1 MGIFGS
7 AREESKAV
15 SQGKQAPR
23 NLDRKNT
30 KIAKALEYSDSIQ
43 AVLKGWERNLD
54 KIKKLI
60 DAKLVDLDAEGAD
73 DMSKEYH
80 VRKILRKWGGPA
92 ALYKDFI
99 PKS

>member
-30 KIAKALEYSDSIQ
+30 QIAKALEYSDSIQ
-43 AVLKGWERNLD
+43 SVLDGWERNLD

-60 DAKLVDLDAEGAD
+60 DAKLIELDEEKAD
-73 DMSKEYH
+73 EDTKTFW
-80 VRKILRKWGGPA
+80 VKRILRKWGGPA
-92 ALYKDFI
+92 SMYKDLI
-99 PKS
+99 PKV